1 MVNFRNF
8 SPQIKHDLMIGVK
21 KTSYLL
27 KCKEKSASNY
37 NEHNRKVKD
46 AVVPRH
52 NNPSIAIKFV
62 SPRKN
67 LPIPIWHDGCVL
79 LYSHGGFLCSQR
91 SRTNTGFRRRENN
104 HHRHWFL
111 CAEVDEQIATGKTP
125 PEITTL
131 VFTLQQSRTKCLRA
145 PNEPQSAC
153 SDAPAVKIQNGE
165 RR

>member
-52 NNPSIAIKFV
+52 NDPSITIKFV

-79 LYSHGGFLCSQR
+79 LYSHGGFLCSKR
-91 SRTNTGFRRRENN
+91 SRTNTGFPRRENN

-111 CAEVDEQIATGKTP
+111 CAEVDERITTGKTP
-125 PEITTL
+125 PEITAL
-131 VFTLQQSRTKCLRA
+131 VFTLQQSGTKSLRA
-145 PNEPQSAC
+145 
-153 SDAPAVKIQNGE
+153 
-165 RR
+165 